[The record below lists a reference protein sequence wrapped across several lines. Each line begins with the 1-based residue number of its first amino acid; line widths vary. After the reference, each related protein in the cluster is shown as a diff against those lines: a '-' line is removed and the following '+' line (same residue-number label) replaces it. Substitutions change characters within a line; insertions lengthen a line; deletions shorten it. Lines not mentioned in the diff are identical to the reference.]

1 MRSVHRNLLTTL
13 PLSVLLLA
21 GCGKSGA
28 PVAPGSSGVAAEQTS
43 ASQEVARHP
52 ELVEDGMYTSEMQA
66 PAGSATAPA
75 GSLAA
80 IHPVFFWRHINRDER
95 TFEFAFSD
103 TDSTSGLP
111 TTAVVTVRRQLLGTF
126 NVVAEGTDP
135 TDGTLIKKPLHDL
148 WVRRL
153 LLKRVDGDTFR
164 PWRIAA
170 TSGVK
175 VTSVP
180 RDTMTHIVS
189 LRVQAGALDTTIT
202 APLDFFRL
210 RRLLRFDAGEQ
221 VTLTA
226 TTKAANDVVVFY
238 VGAHRIRFQSNGDD
252 TYTLVWTT
260 TATDGVQHF
269 GVNAL
274 SHGTLFDDQ
283 APYDSQAWILP
294 YLAGTPPLAD
304 LAP

>member
-1 MRSVHRNLLTTL
+1 MQSVHRTLLTL
-13 PLSVLLLA
+13 PIAILLLA

-28 PVAPGSSGVAAEQTS
+28 PMAPASGAGAEQTS
-43 ASQEVARHP
+43 ASQEIARHP

-66 PAGSATAPA
+66 PAGSASAPS

-103 TDSTSGLP
+103 TDSTGAP
-111 TTAVVTVRRQLLGTF
+111 TTAVVTVHRLLSGTF
-126 NVVAEGTDP
+126 NVVAEGASPDE
-135 TDGTLIKKPLHDL
+135 GTLIKKPLHDH

-153 LLKRVDGDTFR
+153 LLKRVPGEQFR

-175 VTSVP
+175 VTSAP
-180 RDTMTHIVS
+180 RDTLTRIQS

-202 APLDFFRL
+202 EPLAFFRL

-226 TTKAANDVVVFY
+226 TTKAADDVVVFY
-238 VGAHRIRFQSNGDD
+238 VGAHRIRFQNNGDD

-260 TATDGVQHF
+260 TATDGVRHF

-294 YLAGTPPLAD
+294 YLAGAPELAD